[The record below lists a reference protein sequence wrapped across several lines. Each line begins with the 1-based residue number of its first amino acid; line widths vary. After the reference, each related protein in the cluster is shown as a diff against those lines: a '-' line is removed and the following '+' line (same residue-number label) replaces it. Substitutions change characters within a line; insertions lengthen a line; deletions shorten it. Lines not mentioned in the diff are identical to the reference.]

1 MGDVGSIFLGILIGT
16 FSLITEND
24 GSLSLVDFVSG
35 EFRFSLF
42 ASAWFGYCQTDTGK
56 LNP

>member
-1 MGDVGSIFLGILIGT
+1 MGSIFPGILIGT

-42 ASAWFGYCQTDTGK
+42 DSAWFGYCQTDTGK